1 MRIVPKP
8 NQPVVADRFIA
19 YVQRFD
25 IVPQVQPA
33 SVCSTNAKGPHPNC
47 ASGMYVLRRAK
58 RMDHTVHTFLG
69 DIVPLDQV
77 RTLVE
82 LTPQFGEKAD
92 RRLTRANASAY
103 CSKFWLDKYFTKD
116 LFFALTLGGNCDAE

>member
-19 YVQRFD
+19 YVQHFD

-47 ASGMYVLRRAK
+47 ASRMYVLRRAK
-58 RMDHTVHTFLG
+58 CTDHTVHTFLG

-92 RRLTRANASAY
+92 
-103 CSKFWLDKYFTKD
+103 
-116 LFFALTLGGNCDAE
+116 